1 MALGENFILDLLLHT
16 NFDPLILAFNIT
28 PDGFAFQLIGGVF
41 SRNSYRKGQRRP
53 AGRRTM
59 ASTVGAP
66 SGDLKESG
74 IVTNARVHW
83 NLDNLSLID
92 LAVERG
98 EGFLSSHGALITE
111 TGDRTGR
118 SPNDKFIVEEPST
131 NQDVNWG
138 DVNISTDK
146 AVFERLKVQ
155 VIDYLSK
162 RDDLFVQDLYCGA
175 EETEALPIRV
185 INQNAWHNAFARN
198 MFIRPTT
205 EQLESHVPQFT
216 VYHAPHLEADDANLN
231 SQCFVIVNYAAG
243 EVIIGGTRYA
253 GEIKKSIFSVMN
265 LILPKKGI
273 LPMHCSANTTG
284 KNTAIFFGLSGTG
297 KTTLSADPK
306 RALIGDDEH
315 GWGASGIF
323 NFEGGCYAKLINL
336 SEEDEPEIFATT
348 KQKGTVLEN
357 IVVDANGEPDFFDTS
372 KTQNTRGSYPI
383 EFIENRTMDSKGG
396 HPQNVIFL
404 TCDAFG
410 VLPPISRLTPA
421 QAAYHF
427 ISGYTAKVAGTEIGV
442 TEPQATFSACFGEP
456 FMPMHPGVYADL
468 LSAKMAEHEATAW
481 LINTGWSGGAHGVGN
496 RMKIKYTRAMLN
508 AALDGELND
517 VEYVTDERFGF
528 EIPTSCPNVPAE
540 ILIPRQTWADG
551 IAYDATADRLA
562 TMFNKNFERYSE
574 GVSDAVNS
582 AAPRF

>member
-1 MALGENFILDLLLHT
+1 MVT
-16 NFDPLILAFNIT
+16 VFNISPVGLT
-28 PDGFAFQLIGGVF
+28 INRIAVGFGQY
-41 SRNSYRKGQRRP
+41 SYRKGQRRP
-53 AGRRTM
+53 AFRRTM
-59 ASTVGAP
+59 ASTVGVP
-66 SGDLKESG
+66 SGDLSESG
-74 IVTNARVHW
+74 ILTDAKVYW
-83 NLDNLSLID
+83 NLDNISLID
-92 LAVERG
+92 LAVERD
-98 EGFLSSHGALITE
+98 EGFLSSHGALVTE
-111 TGDRTGR
+111 TGERTGR
-118 SPNDKFIVEEPST
+118 SPNDKFIVDEETT

-146 AVFERLKVQ
+146 AVFDRLKVQ
-155 VIDYLSK
+155 VIEYLSA
-162 RDDLFVQDLYCGA
+162 RESLFVQDLYCGA
-175 EETEALPIRV
+175 EESEALPIRV

-198 MFIRPTT
+198 MFVRPTD
-205 EQLESHVPQFT
+205 EQLETHKPQFT
-216 VYHAPHLEADDANLN
+216 VYHAPHFEANDEDLN
-231 SQCFVIVNYAAG
+231 SQCFVIVNYESG

-273 LPMHCSANTTG
+273 LPMHCSANTNG
-284 KNTAIFFGLSGTG
+284 ENTAIFFGLSGTG

-315 GWGASGIF
+315 GWGANGVF

-336 SEEDEPEIFATT
+336 SEEDEPEIFGTT

-357 IVVDANGEPDFFDTS
+357 IVVDKDGVPDFFDVS

-410 VLPPISRLTPA
+410 VLPPISRLTSA

-442 TEPQATFSACFGEP
+442 TEPEATFSACFGEP

-468 LSAKMAEHEATAW
+468 LSDKMAEHGATAW
-481 LINTGWSGGAHGVGN
+481 LINTGWSGGSYGEGK

-508 AALDGELND
+508 AALDGELDD

-528 EIPTSCPNVPAE
+528 EIPTSCEGVPGE
-540 ILIPRQTWADG
+540 VLIPRKTWASG
-551 IAYDATADRLA
+551 ESYDEMADKLA
-562 TMFNKNFERYSE
+562 SMFNKNFERYSE
-574 GVSDAVNS
+574 GVSEAVNA
-582 AAPRF
+582 AAPQN

>member
-1 MALGENFILDLLLHT
+1 MYIQYGFQYLPSQIRVTVDCWGFG
-16 NFDPLILAFNIT
+16 PLSN
-28 PDGFAFQLIGGVF
+28 
-41 SRNSYRKGQRRP
+41 RKGQRGP
-53 AGRRTM
+53 AGGRIM
-59 ASTVGAP
+59 ASIVGTP
-66 SGDLKESG
+66 SGDLSESG
-74 IVTNARVHW
+74 IMTDAAVYW
-83 NLDNLSLID
+83 NLDNISLID
-92 LAVERG
+92 MAVQRG
-98 EGFLSSHGALITE
+98 EGYLSAHNALVTE
-111 TGDRTGR
+111 TGERTGR
-118 SPNDKFIVEEPST
+118 SPNDKFIVDEPGT

-146 AVFERLKVQ
+146 AVFDRLKIQ
-155 VIDYLSK
+155 VIDYLTQ
-162 RDDLFVQDLYCGA
+162 RDSLFVQDLYCGS
-175 EETEALPIRV
+175 EESEALPIRV

-198 MFIRPTT
+198 MFVRPTS
-205 EQLESHVPQFT
+205 EQLETHIPQFT
-216 VYHAPHLEADDANLN
+216 VYHAPHFEADDDDLS
-231 SQCFVIVNYAAG
+231 SQCFVIVNYASG

-284 KNTAIFFGLSGTG
+284 ENTAIFFGLSGTG

-315 GWGASGIF
+315 GWGANGVF

-336 SEEDEPEIFATT
+336 SEDDEPEIFGTT
-348 KQKGTVLEN
+348 RRKGTVLEN
-357 IVVDANGEPDFFDTS
+357 IVVDSEGVPDFFDTS

-383 EFIENRTMDSKGG
+383 EFIDNRTMDSKGG

-410 VLPPISRLTPA
+410 VLPPISRLTPS

-468 LSAKMAEHEATAW
+468 LSDKMAEHGSTAW
-481 LINTGWSGGAHGVGN
+481 LINTGWSGGSYGEGK

-508 AALDGELND
+508 AALDGELDN
-517 VEYVTDERFGF
+517 VEYVIDERFGF
-528 EIPTSCPNVPAE
+528 EIPTSCPGVPSEVLVPKA
-540 ILIPRQTWADG
+540 TWSDG
-551 IAYDATADRLA
+551 EKYDATADKLA
-562 TMFNKNFERYSE
+562 AMFNENFKRYSA
-574 GVSDAVNS
+574 GVSDAVNAS
-582 AAPRF
+582 APCI

>member
-1 MALGENFILDLLLHT
+1 MAD
-16 NFDPLILAFNIT
+16 
-28 PDGFAFQLIGGVF
+28 V
-41 SRNSYRKGQRRP
+41 
-53 AGRRTM
+53 M
-59 ASTVGAP
+59 GAP
-66 SGDLKESG
+66 SGDLSESG
-74 IVTNARVHW
+74 INTDATVYW
-83 NLDNLSLID
+83 NLDNITLID
-92 LAVERG
+92 LAVERN
-98 EGFLSSHGALITE
+98 EGYLTSEGALVTE
-111 TGDRTGR
+111 TGERTGR
-118 SPNDKFIVEEPST
+118 SPNDKFIVDEPTT

-138 DVNISTDK
+138 DVNISTDES
-146 AVFERLKVQ
+146 VFNRLKGQ
-155 VIDYLSK
+155 VIDYLSQ
-162 RDDLFVQDLYCGA
+162 RDSLFVQDLYCGA
-175 EETEALPIRV
+175 EESEALPIRV

-198 MFIRPTT
+198 MFVRPTA

-216 VYHAPHLEADDANLN
+216 VYHAPHFEANDDALN
-231 SQCFVIVNYAAG
+231 SQCFVIVNYQLG

-273 LPMHCSANTTG
+273 LPMHCSANTNG
-284 KNTAIFFGLSGTG
+284 ENTAIFFGLSGTG

-315 GWGASGIF
+315 GWGANGVF

-348 KQKGTVLEN
+348 RQKGTVLEN
-357 IVVDANGEPDFFDTS
+357 IVVDSNGVPDFFDTS

-383 EFIENRTMDSKGG
+383 EAIENRTMDSKGG

-410 VLPPISRLTPA
+410 VLPPISRLTSA

-468 LSAKMAEHEATAW
+468 LSSKMAEHGSTAW
-481 LINTGWSGGAHGVGN
+481 LINTGWSGGAYGVGS

-508 AALDGELND
+508 AAMDGALDD
-517 VEYVTDERFGF
+517 VEYVTDARFGF
-528 EIPTSCPNVPAE
+528 EIPKSCPGVPSE
-540 ILIPRQTWADG
+540 VLIPKQTWDDG
-551 IAYDATADRLA
+551 DSYDATADKLA
-562 TMFNKNFERYSE
+562 AMFNENFERYSE
-574 GVSDAVNS
+574 GVSAEVNA
-582 AAPRF
+582 AAPVVN

>member
-1 MALGENFILDLLLHT
+1 
-16 NFDPLILAFNIT
+16 
-28 PDGFAFQLIGGVF
+28 
-41 SRNSYRKGQRRP
+41 
-53 AGRRTM
+53 M
-59 ASTVGAP
+59 ASTVGTP
-66 SGDLKESG
+66 SGDLRESG
-74 IVTNARVHW
+74 IITNARVHW

-98 EGFLSSHGALITE
+98 EGFLSNHGALITE

-118 SPNDKFIVEEPST
+118 SPNDKFIVEDPST

-146 AVFERLKVQ
+146 VVFERLKAQ

-198 MFIRPTT
+198 MFVRPTT

-216 VYHAPHLEADDANLN
+216 VYHAPHLEVDDANLN

-284 KNTAIFFGLSGTG
+284 DNTAIFFGLSGTG

-315 GWGASGIF
+315 GWGASGVF

-336 SEEDEPEIFATT
+336 SEEDEPEIYATT

-357 IVVDANGEPDFFDTS
+357 IVVDDNGEPDFFDTS

-468 LSAKMAEHEATAW
+468 LSAKMAEHGATAW

-496 RMKIKYTRAMLN
+496 RMKIKFTRAMLN

-540 ILIPRQTWADG
+540 ILIPRQTWEDG
-551 IAYDATADRLA
+551 FAYDATADRLA
-562 TMFNKNFERYSE
+562 TMFNNNFERYSE
-574 GVSDAVNS
+574 GVSDAVNA
-582 AAPRF
+582 AAPRI

>member
-1 MALGENFILDLLLHT
+1 MAT
-16 NFDPLILAFNIT
+16 
-28 PDGFAFQLIGGVF
+28 
-41 SRNSYRKGQRRP
+41 
-53 AGRRTM
+53 
-59 ASTVGAP
+59 TVGVP
-66 SGDLKESG
+66 SGDLSESG
-74 IVTNARVHW
+74 ILTNATVHW
-83 NLDNLSLID
+83 NLDNISLID

-98 EGFLSSHGALITE
+98 EGILSNHGALVTE
-111 TGDRTGR
+111 TGERTGR
-118 SPNDKFIVEEPST
+118 SPNDKFIVDEATT

-138 DVNISTDK
+138 DVNISTDNV
-146 AVFERLKVQ
+146 VFERLKKQ
-155 VIDYLSK
+155 VIQYLSE
-162 RDDLFVQDLYCGA
+162 RETLFVQDLYCGA
-175 EETEALPIRV
+175 EESEALPIRV

-198 MFIRPTT
+198 MFVRPSN
-205 EQLESHVPQFT
+205 EQLEAHEPQFT
-216 VYHAPHLEADDANLN
+216 VYHAPHFEADDADLN
-231 SQCFVIVNYAAG
+231 SQCFVIVNYEAG

-253 GEIKKSIFSVMN
+253 GEIKKSIFGVMN

-284 KNTAIFFGLSGTG
+284 ENTAVFFGLSGTG

-315 GWGASGIF
+315 GWGANGVF

-336 SEEDEPEIFATT
+336 SEEDEPEIFGTT

-357 IVVDANGEPDFFDTS
+357 IVVDENGVPDFFDVS

-410 VLPPISRLTPA
+410 VLPPISRLTSA

-442 TEPQATFSACFGEP
+442 TEPEATFSACFGEP

-468 LSAKMAEHEATAW
+468 LSNKMAEHGATAW
-481 LINTGWSGGAHGVGN
+481 LINTGWSGGSSGEGK

-508 AALDGELND
+508 AALDGELD
-517 VEYVTDERFGF
+517 DAEYVTDERFGF
-528 EIPTSCPNVPAE
+528 EIPTSCEGVPGE
-540 ILIPRQTWADG
+540 LLIPKKTWADG
-551 IAYDATADRLA
+551 DSYDAMADKLA
-562 TMFNKNFERYSE
+562 SMFNKNFERYSE
-574 GVSDAVNS
+574 GVSEAVNA
-582 AAPRF
+582 AAPRN

>member
-1 MALGENFILDLLLHT
+1 
-16 NFDPLILAFNIT
+16 
-28 PDGFAFQLIGGVF
+28 
-41 SRNSYRKGQRRP
+41 
-53 AGRRTM
+53 M
-59 ASTVGAP
+59 ASIVGTP
-66 SGDLKESG
+66 SGDLSESG
-74 IVTNARVHW
+74 ITTEATVHW
-83 NLDNLSLID
+83 NLDSLELID
-92 LAVERG
+92 LAVERK
-98 EGFLSSHGALITE
+98 EGYLSAHSALVTE
-111 TGDRTGR
+111 TGERTGR
-118 SPNDKFIVEEPST
+118 SPNDKFIVDEPST

-146 AVFERLKVQ
+146 VVFERLKVQ
-155 VIDYLSK
+155 VIEYLSK
-162 RDDLFVQDLYCGA
+162 RDTLFVQDLYCGS
-175 EETEALPIRV
+175 EESEALPIRV

-198 MFIRPTT
+198 MFVRPTE
-205 EQLESHVPQFT
+205 EQLQSHKPQFT
-216 VYHAPHLEADDANLN
+216 VYHAPHFEAKDEALN

-273 LPMHCSANTTG
+273 LPMHCSANTNG
-284 KNTAIFFGLSGTG
+284 ENTAIFFGLSGTG

-315 GWGASGIF
+315 GWGANGVF

-336 SEEDEPEIFATT
+336 SEEDEPEIFGTT
-348 KQKGTVLEN
+348 RRKGTVLEN
-357 IVVDANGEPDFFDTS
+357 IVVDTEGVPDFYDTS

-383 EFIENRTMDSKGG
+383 EFIENRTLDSKGG

-410 VLPPISRLTPA
+410 VLPPISRLTPS

-468 LSAKMAEHEATAW
+468 LSAKMAEHSSTAW
-481 LINTGWSGGAHGVGN
+481 LINTGWSGGAYGEGN

-508 AALDGELND
+508 AALDGELDD
-517 VEYVTDERFGF
+517 VNYVVDDRFGF
-528 EIPTSCPNVPAE
+528 EVPTSCPGVPSE
-540 ILIPRQTWADG
+540 ILIPKKTWDDSD
-551 IAYDATADRLA
+551 AYDATADKLA
-562 TMFNKNFERYSE
+562 DMFNRNFKRYSD
-574 GVSDAVNS
+574 GVSDAVNAS
-582 AAPRF
+582 SPRI

>member
-1 MALGENFILDLLLHT
+1 MAD
-16 NFDPLILAFNIT
+16 A
-28 PDGFAFQLIGGVF
+28 
-41 SRNSYRKGQRRP
+41 
-53 AGRRTM
+53 
-59 ASTVGAP
+59 VGAP
-66 SGDLKESG
+66 SGDLSESG
-74 IVTNARVHW
+74 IDTDATIYW
-83 NLDNLSLID
+83 NLDNITLID
-92 LAVERG
+92 LAVERN
-98 EGFLSSHGALITE
+98 EGYLTSEGALVTE
-111 TGDRTGR
+111 TGERTGR
-118 SPNDKFIVEEPST
+118 SPNDKFIVDEPTT

-138 DVNISTDK
+138 DVNISTDES
-146 AVFERLKVQ
+146 VFNRLKGQ
-155 VIDYLSK
+155 VIEYLSQ
-162 RDDLFVQDLYCGA
+162 RVSLFVQDLYCGA
-175 EETEALPIRV
+175 EESEALPIRV

-198 MFIRPTT
+198 MFVRPSA

-216 VYHAPHLEADDANLN
+216 VYHAPHFEANDDALN
-231 SQCFVIVNYAAG
+231 SQCFVIVNYQLG
-243 EVIIGGTRYA
+243 EVIIGGTRHA

-273 LPMHCSANTTG
+273 LPMHCSANTNG
-284 KNTAIFFGLSGTG
+284 QNTAIFFGLSGTG
-297 KTTLSADPK
+297 KTTLSADPN

-315 GWGASGIF
+315 GWGANGVF

-348 KQKGTVLEN
+348 RQKGTVLEN
-357 IVVDANGEPDFFDTS
+357 IVVNSEGIPDFFDTS

-383 EFIENRTMDSKGG
+383 EAIENRTLDSKGG

-410 VLPPISRLTPA
+410 VLPPISRLTSA

-468 LSAKMAEHEATAW
+468 LSSKMAEHGSTAW
-481 LINTGWSGGAHGVGN
+481 LINTGWSGGAYGVGS

-508 AALDGELND
+508 AAMDGALDN

-528 EIPTSCPNVPAE
+528 EIPKSCPGVPSE
-540 ILIPRQTWADG
+540 VLIPKQTWSDG
-551 IAYDATADRLA
+551 DAYDASVDKLA
-562 TMFNKNFERYSE
+562 GMFNENFERYSE
-574 GVSDAVNS
+574 GVSAEVNA
-582 AAPRF
+582 AAPALN

>member
-1 MALGENFILDLLLHT
+1 MA
-16 NFDPLILAFNIT
+16 
-28 PDGFAFQLIGGVF
+28 GV
-41 SRNSYRKGQRRP
+41 
-53 AGRRTM
+53 
-59 ASTVGAP
+59 VGVP
-66 SGDLKESG
+66 SGDLSESG
-74 IVTNARVHW
+74 INSDATVYW
-83 NLDNLSLID
+83 NLDNITLID
-92 LAVERG
+92 LAVERN
-98 EGFLSSHGALITE
+98 EGYLTSEGALVTE
-111 TGDRTGR
+111 TGERTGR
-118 SPNDKFIVEEPST
+118 SPNDKFIVNEPTT

-138 DVNISTDK
+138 DVNISTDVS
-146 AVFERLKVQ
+146 VFNRLKVQ
-155 VIDYLSK
+155 VIDYLSQ
-162 RDDLFVQDLYCGA
+162 RDSLFVQDLYCGA
-175 EETEALPIRV
+175 EESEALPIRV

-198 MFIRPTT
+198 MFVRPTT

-216 VYHAPHLEADDANLN
+216 VYHAPHFEADDDGLN
-231 SQCFVIVNYAAG
+231 SQCFVIVNYQIG

-273 LPMHCSANTTG
+273 LPMHCSANTNG
-284 KNTAIFFGLSGTG
+284 ENTAIFFGLSGTG

-315 GWGASGIF
+315 GWGANGVF

-348 KQKGTVLEN
+348 RQKGTVLEN
-357 IVVDANGEPDFFDTS
+357 IVVNADGVPDFFDTS

-383 EFIENRTMDSKGG
+383 EAIENRTLDSKGG
-396 HPQNVIFL
+396 HPKNVIFL

-410 VLPPISRLTPA
+410 VLPPISRLTSS

-468 LSAKMAEHEATAW
+468 LSHKMAEHGSTAW
-481 LINTGWSGGAHGVGN
+481 LINTGWSGGSYGVGN

-508 AALDGELND
+508 AALDGDLED
-517 VEYVTDERFGF
+517 VEYIVDERFGF
-528 EIPTSCPNVPAE
+528 EIPKSCPGVPSDV
-540 ILIPRQTWADG
+540 LIPKQTWDDSN
-551 IAYDATADRLA
+551 AYDATADKLA
-562 TMFNKNFERYSE
+562 AMFNENFERYAA
-574 GVSDAVNS
+574 GVSDEVNA
-582 AAPRF
+582 AAPVVN

>member
-1 MALGENFILDLLLHT
+1 MTDFEGIFARVFLDA
-16 NFDPLILAFNIT
+16 N
-28 PDGFAFQLIGGVF
+28 
-41 SRNSYRKGQRRP
+41 RKGQRGA
-53 AGRRTM
+53 AGRQYM
-59 ASTVGAP
+59 AEVMGVP
-66 SGDLKESG
+66 SGDLSESG
-74 IVTNARVHW
+74 INTDATVYW
-83 NLDNLSLID
+83 NLENIALID
-92 LAVERG
+92 LAVERN
-98 EGFLSSHGALITE
+98 EGYLTSEGALVTE
-111 TGDRTGR
+111 TGERTGR
-118 SPNDKFIVEEPST
+118 SPNDKFIVDEPTT
-131 NQDVNWG
+131 NRDVNWG
-138 DVNISTDK
+138 NVNISTDES
-146 AVFERLKVQ
+146 VFNRLKGQ
-155 VIDYLSK
+155 VIDYLSQ
-162 RDDLFVQDLYCGA
+162 REALFVQDLYCGA
-175 EETEALPIRV
+175 EESEALPIRV

-198 MFIRPTT
+198 MFVRPTA
-205 EQLESHVPQFT
+205 EQLQSHIPQFT
-216 VYHAPHLEADDANLN
+216 VYHAPHFEANDAGLN
-231 SQCFVIVNYAAG
+231 SQCFVIVNYQIG

-273 LPMHCSANTTG
+273 LPMHCSANTNG
-284 KNTAIFFGLSGTG
+284 ENTAIFFGLSGTG

-315 GWGASGIF
+315 GWGANGVF

-348 KQKGTVLEN
+348 RQKGTVLEN
-357 IVVDANGEPDFFDTS
+357 IVVDSEGVPDFFDTS

-383 EFIENRTMDSKGG
+383 EAIENRTLDSKGG

-410 VLPPISRLTPA
+410 VLPPISRLTSA

-468 LSAKMAEHEATAW
+468 LSSKMAEHGSTAW
-481 LINTGWSGGAHGVGN
+481 LINTGWSGGSYGVGS

-508 AALDGELND
+508 AALDGELNN

-528 EIPTSCPNVPAE
+528 EIPKSCPGVPSE
-540 ILIPRQTWADG
+540 VLIPKQTWDNG
-551 IAYDATADRLA
+551 DDYDATADKLA
-562 TMFNKNFERYSE
+562 AMFNENFKRYSE
-574 GVSDAVNS
+574 GVSDEVNS
-582 AAPRF
+582 AAPVVN

>member
-1 MALGENFILDLLLHT
+1 
-16 NFDPLILAFNIT
+16 
-28 PDGFAFQLIGGVF
+28 
-41 SRNSYRKGQRRP
+41 
-53 AGRRTM
+53 M
-59 ASTVGAP
+59 ASTVGVP
-66 SGDLKESG
+66 SGDLSESG
-74 IVTNARVHW
+74 ILTNAKVYW
-83 NLDNLSLID
+83 NLDNISLID
-92 LAVERG
+92 LAVERN
-98 EGFLSSHGALITE
+98 EGFLSSHGALVTE
-111 TGDRTGR
+111 TGERTGR
-118 SPNDKFIVEEPST
+118 SPNDKFIVDEATT

-138 DVNISTDK
+138 DVNISTDR
-146 AVFERLKVQ
+146 AVFDRLKVQ
-155 VIDYLSK
+155 VIEYLSA
-162 RDDLFVQDLYCGA
+162 RESLFVQDLYCGA
-175 EETEALPIRV
+175 EESEALPIRV

-198 MFIRPTT
+198 MFVRPTD
-205 EQLESHVPQFT
+205 EQLETHKPQFT
-216 VYHAPHLEADDANLN
+216 VYHAPHFEANDEDLN
-231 SQCFVIVNYAAG
+231 SQCFVIVNYESG

-273 LPMHCSANTTG
+273 LPMHCSANTNG
-284 KNTAIFFGLSGTG
+284 ENTAIFFGLSGTG

-315 GWGASGIF
+315 GWGANGVF

-336 SEEDEPEIFATT
+336 SEEDEPVIFGTT

-357 IVVDANGEPDFFDTS
+357 IVVDKDGVPDFFDVS

-410 VLPPISRLTPA
+410 VLPPISRLTSA

-442 TEPQATFSACFGEP
+442 TEPEATFSACFGEP

-468 LSAKMAEHEATAW
+468 LSDKMAEHGATAW
-481 LINTGWSGGAHGVGN
+481 LINTGWSGGSYGEGK

-508 AALDGELND
+508 AALDGELDD

-528 EIPTSCPNVPAE
+528 EIPTSCEGVPGE
-540 ILIPRQTWADG
+540 VLIPRQTWSSGESYDEMADK
-551 IAYDATADRLA
+551 LA
-562 TMFNKNFERYSE
+562 SMFNKNFERYSE
-574 GVSDAVNS
+574 GVSEAVNA
-582 AAPRF
+582 AAPQN

>member
-1 MALGENFILDLLLHT
+1 M
-16 NFDPLILAFNIT
+16 
-28 PDGFAFQLIGGVF
+28 GFGLY
-41 SRNSYRKGQRRP
+41 SYRKGERRP
-53 AGRRTM
+53 AFRRTM
-59 ASTVGAP
+59 ASTVGVP
-66 SGDLKESG
+66 SGDLSESG
-74 IVTNARVHW
+74 ILTNAKVYW
-83 NLDNLSLID
+83 NLDNISLID
-92 LAVERG
+92 LAVERN
-98 EGFLSSHGALITE
+98 EGFLSSHGALVTE
-111 TGDRTGR
+111 TGERTGR
-118 SPNDKFIVEEPST
+118 SPNDKFIVDEATT

-138 DVNISTDK
+138 DVNISTDR
-146 AVFERLKVQ
+146 AVFDRLKVQ
-155 VIDYLSK
+155 VIEYLSA
-162 RDDLFVQDLYCGA
+162 RESLFVQDLYCGA
-175 EETEALPIRV
+175 EESEALPIRV

-198 MFIRPTT
+198 MFVRPTD
-205 EQLESHVPQFT
+205 EQLETHKPQFT
-216 VYHAPHLEADDANLN
+216 VYHAPHFEANDEDLN
-231 SQCFVIVNYAAG
+231 SQCFVIVNYESG

-273 LPMHCSANTTG
+273 LPMHCSANTNG
-284 KNTAIFFGLSGTG
+284 ENTAIFFGLSGTG

-315 GWGASGIF
+315 GWGANGVF

-336 SEEDEPEIFATT
+336 SEEDEPEIFGTT

-357 IVVDANGEPDFFDTS
+357 IVVDKDGVPDFFDVS

-410 VLPPISRLTPA
+410 VLPPISRLTSA

-442 TEPQATFSACFGEP
+442 TEPEATFSACFGEP

-468 LSAKMAEHEATAW
+468 LSDKMAEHGATAW
-481 LINTGWSGGAHGVGN
+481 LINTGWSGGSYGEGK

-508 AALDGELND
+508 AALDGELDD

-528 EIPTSCPNVPAE
+528 EIPTSCEGVPGE
-540 ILIPRQTWADG
+540 VLIPRQTWSSGESYDEMADK
-551 IAYDATADRLA
+551 LA
-562 TMFNKNFERYSE
+562 SMFNKNFERYSE
-574 GVSDAVNS
+574 GVSEAVNA
-582 AAPRF
+582 AAPQN